1 MATQHFYTYGMGH
14 IKNPYKFCFSFYME
28 ILDRQMESAQKA
40 APPGSV
46 SHIQK

>member
-28 ILDRQMESAQKA
+28 ILDRQMKS